1 MYETVAEPH
10 TPRLSVISTVVNQPV
25 IQPYLFCNYRHHPNN
40 QKLTHYLSACDVRG
54 WEAVMASTAAPG
66 YFEEVKLGNLVHQV
80 RELLATAAQAFEG
93 IVYVCNAV
101 MFTLQVSLSLSLSLS
116 LIPDSFIHKF
126 LCRMEVC

>member
-40 QKLTHYLSACDVRG
+40 DKLAHYLSTCDVRG

-66 YFEEVKLGNLVHQV
+66 YFEEVKLGKYVHQV
-80 RELLATAAQAFEG
+80 REQLAAAAQAM
-93 IVYVCNAV
+93 Y
-101 MFTLQVSLSLSLSLS
+101 L
-116 LIPDSFIHKF
+116 
-126 LCRMEVC
+126 